1 MQMRVRCE
9 CGHEIVSEETADLVS
24 GGRRH
29 ARQVHGM
36 DVPAQ
41 RILALIEPCDPNA
54 ELLREASSQDIVEGG
69 DRSTTASS

>member
-9 CGHEIVSEETADLVS
+9 CGHEIVSEETADLVT

-29 ARQVHGM
+29 ALQAHGM

-41 RILALIEPCDPNA
+41 RILALVEPCESNA
-54 ELLREASSQDIVEGG
+54 TLLREASSQDRVEG
-69 DRSTTASS
+69 